1 MPEQT
6 ETFSRIVEK
15 LELLTTKLRD
25 YKLENEKMR
34 KELEEKKLKWDEQLT
49 KYQEM
54 ELQMNV
60 LRSQESDN
68 GKTSRLVLEKKINEY
83 IKEIDR
89 CIALLGDDH

>member
-49 KYQEM
+49 QYQEM

-60 LRSQESDN
+60 LRSRESDN

>member
-1 MPEQT
+1 M
-6 ETFSRIVEK
+6 
-15 LELLTTKLRD
+15 ELLTTKLRD

-49 KYQEM
+49 QYQEM

-60 LRSQESDN
+60 LRSRESDN

>member
-1 MPEQT
+1 MSEQT
-6 ETFSRIVEK
+6 ATFSRIEDK
-15 LELLTTKLRD
+15 LGLLTSKLRD
-25 YKLENEKMR
+25 YKRENEKMR

>member
-15 LELLTTKLRD
+15 LELLTSKLRD
-25 YKLENEKMR
+25 YKRDNEKIR
-34 KELEEKKLKWDEQLT
+34 KELEEKKLQWDEQLT

-60 LRSQESDN
+60 LRSRESDN

-89 CIALLGDDH
+89 CIALLGDNH

>member
-25 YKLENEKMR
+25 YKRENEKMR

-60 LRSQESDN
+60 LRSRESDN

-89 CIALLGDDH
+89 CIALLGDNH

>member
-34 KELEEKKLKWDEQLT
+34 KELEEKKLQWDEQLT
-49 KYQEM
+49 KNEQM
-54 ELQMNV
+54 ELQLKV
-60 LRSQESDN
+60 LRSRESDD
-68 GKTSRLVLEKKINEY
+68 GKTSRSVLEKKINEY

-89 CIALLGDDH
+89 CIALLGDHH

>member
-6 ETFSRIVEK
+6 QTFSRIVEK
-15 LELLTTKLRD
+15 LELLTSKLRD
-25 YKLENEKMR
+25 YKRDNEKIR
-34 KELEEKKLKWDEQLT
+34 KELEEKKLQWDEQLT

-60 LRSQESDN
+60 LRSRESDN

-89 CIALLGDDH
+89 CIALLGDNH

>member
-1 MPEQT
+1 M
-6 ETFSRIVEK
+6 
-15 LELLTTKLRD
+15 ELLTTKLRD
-25 YKLENEKMR
+25 YKRENEKMR

-60 LRSQESDN
+60 LKSRESDDA
-68 GKTSRLVLEKKINEY
+68 KTSKSVLEKKINEY

-89 CIALLGDDH
+89 CIALLGDNH

>member
-15 LELLTTKLRD
+15 LELLTSKLRD
-25 YKLENEKMR
+25 YKRDNEKIR
-34 KELEEKKLKWDEQLT
+34 KELEEKKLQWDEQLT

-60 LRSQESDN
+60 LRCRESDN

-89 CIALLGDDH
+89 CIALLGDNH

>member
-25 YKLENEKMR
+25 YKREFEKMR

-60 LRSQESDN
+60 LKSRESDDA
-68 GKTSRLVLEKKINEY
+68 KTSKSVLEKKINEY

-89 CIALLGDDH
+89 CIALLGDNH

>member
-25 YKLENEKMR
+25 YKRENEKMR

-60 LRSQESDN
+60 LKSRESDDA
-68 GKTSRLVLEKKINEY
+68 KTSKSVLEKKINEY

>member
-15 LELLTTKLRD
+15 LELLTSKLRD
-25 YKLENEKMR
+25 YKRDNEKIR
-34 KELEEKKLKWDEQLT
+34 KELEEKKLQWDEQLT

-60 LRSQESDN
+60 LRSRESDN
-68 GKTSRLVLEKKINEY
+68 GKTSRLVLEKKINDY

-89 CIALLGDDH
+89 CIALLGDNH

>member
-1 MPEQT
+1 M
-6 ETFSRIVEK
+6 
-15 LELLTTKLRD
+15 ELLTSKLRD
-25 YKLENEKMR
+25 YKRDNEKIR
-34 KELEEKKLKWDEQLT
+34 KELEEKKLQWDEQLT

-60 LRSQESDN
+60 LRSRESDN

-89 CIALLGDDH
+89 CIALLGDNH

>member
-15 LELLTTKLRD
+15 LELLTSKLRD
-25 YKLENEKMR
+25 YKRDNEKIR
-34 KELEEKKLKWDEQLT
+34 KELEEKKLQWDEQLT

-60 LRSQESDN
+60 LRSRESDN
-68 GKTSRLVLEKKINEY
+68 GKTSRSVLEKKINEY

-89 CIALLGDDH
+89 CIALLGDNH

>member
-25 YKLENEKMR
+25 YKREFEKMR

-60 LRSQESDN
+60 LKSRESDDA
-68 GKTSRLVLEKKINEY
+68 KTSKSVLEKKINEY

-89 CIALLGDDH
+89 CIALLGDDY